1 MISPKSGMHPTANQ
15 RGCHRELAAHHV
27 ALASGDGGV
36 SPEIELN
43 SPTNQSQAESN
54 RGVQFNLSTLKVDGA
69 YARK

>member
-36 SPEIELN
+36 SPEIELI
-43 SPTNQSQAESN
+43 SPSK
-54 RGVQFNLSTLKVDGA
+54 QFLIISPRQIWFFFC
-69 YARK
+69 RK

>member
-36 SPEIELN
+36 SPEIELI
-43 SPTNQSQAESN
+43 SPSKQLVIISPQTNL
-54 RGVQFNLSTLKVDGA
+54 FFLLP
-69 YARK
+69 

>member
-36 SPEIELN
+36 SPEIELI
-43 SPTNQSQAESN
+43 SPSTQLTRQS
-54 RGVQFNLSTLKVDGA
+54 T
-69 YARK
+69 